1 LTNYRRK
8 YKLSDVAPTTISDA
22 ELAVLKVLWE
32 LRSGTVSAVRERYN
46 ERHGRELAYNT
57 LLTFLRRLE
66 QKGAVRV
73 DKEREPYVYR
83 PAQKEKATLRDR
95 VQRFVDTVFDG
106 RMDDLILHLIEEEAI
121 SPQELA
127 RIRGKLEQAPS
138 ARVGLAKHSS
148 AGSRSKGRG

>member
-1 LTNYRRK
+1 MGVN
-8 YKLSDVAPTTISDA
+8 PPISDA

-32 LRSGTVSAVRERYN
+32 LRSGTVAAVRERFN
-46 ERHGRELAYNT
+46 EQHGRVLAYNT

-106 RMDDLILHLIEEEAI
+106 RVDDLILHLIEDDAI
-121 SPQELA
+121 SEADLL
-127 RIRGKLEQAPS
+127 RIRKKLEQAPRGRTG
-138 ARVGLAKHSS
+138 A
-148 AGSRSKGRG
+148 RSK